1 MKLEIDDKELKNGLL
16 GLVIAVVEVVR
27 DALRIQSVKRMEGG
41 SLTDD
46 QIERLGRALMELD
59 QAIEKIKEEQGVT
72 KAVQSV
78 RDGLD
83 DLVNR
88 MVHAVTDPA
97 GVTEAGYYEQQESVP
112 LLH

>member
-16 GLVIAVVEVVR
+16 GLVLAVVEVVR
-27 DALRIQSVKRMEGG
+27 DAIRIQSVKRMEGG

-59 QAIEKIKEEQGVT
+59 RTIEKIKEEQGVT
-72 KAVQSV
+72 QAVQSV

-83 DLVNR
+83 ELVNR
-88 MVHAVTDPA
+88 MVSVVASETKEHH
-97 GVTEAGYYEQQESVP
+97 EQQESVS
-112 LLH
+112 LLHR